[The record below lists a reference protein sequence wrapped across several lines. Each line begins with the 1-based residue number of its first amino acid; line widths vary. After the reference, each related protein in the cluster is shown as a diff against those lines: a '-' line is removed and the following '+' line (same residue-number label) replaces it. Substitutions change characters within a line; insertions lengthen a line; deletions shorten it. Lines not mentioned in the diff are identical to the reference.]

1 MNSTI
6 YNSKISMED
15 AEVVSSCLNGDT
27 EAFGVLVRK
36 YEKDIFNL
44 AYRMTGNYDEAC
56 EVTQE
61 AFITAFK
68 NLKSFRRESS
78 FHTWLYSVALNLTRT
93 RLKKMKLLRL
103 REVFSIGKSS
113 DEAETGGYIE
123 PRSGDP
129 SPLELAERSQIK
141 EKIQRCIS
149 RLHALFR
156 EVIVMHDIQGLPYE
170 DISAV
175 IGIPGGT
182 VKSRLFRA
190 RQGIR
195 DCLERSF
202 GGEIPDEL

>member
-1 MNSTI
+1 MF
-6 YNSKISMED
+6 NSKTSID
-15 AEVVSSCLNGDT
+15 DDEVVSSCLNGDT

-61 AFITAFK
+61 AFITAFR

-78 FHTWLYSVALNLTRT
+78 FHTWLYAVALNLTRT
-93 RLKKMKLLRL
+93 RLRKMKLLRL
-103 REVFSIGKSS
+103 REFFSIGKSG

-123 PRSGDP
+123 PRSDDP

-156 EVIVMHDIQGLPYE
+156 EVIIMHDIQGLQYE

-175 IGIPGGT
+175 TGVPGGT

-190 RQGIR
+190 RRGIK

>member
-1 MNSTI
+1 MDSTVC
-6 YNSKISMED
+6 NSKTSIED

-36 YEKDIFNL
+36 YERDIFNL

-61 AFITAFK
+61 VFITAFR
-68 NLKSFRRESS
+68 NLKSFRRESA
-78 FHTWLYSVALNLTRT
+78 FYTWLYAIALNLTRT
-93 RLKKMKLLRL
+93 RLKKMKLQRL
-103 REVFSIGKSS
+103 REFFSIGKSS

-123 PRSGDP
+123 PESGDP

-141 EKIQRCIS
+141 ERIQRCIS
-149 RLHALFR
+149 RLHVLFR
-156 EVIVMHDIQGLPYE
+156 EVIIMHDIQGLPYD
-170 DISAV
+170 DIGVV

-190 RQGIR
+190 RKGIR
-195 DCLERSF
+195 DCLEKSF